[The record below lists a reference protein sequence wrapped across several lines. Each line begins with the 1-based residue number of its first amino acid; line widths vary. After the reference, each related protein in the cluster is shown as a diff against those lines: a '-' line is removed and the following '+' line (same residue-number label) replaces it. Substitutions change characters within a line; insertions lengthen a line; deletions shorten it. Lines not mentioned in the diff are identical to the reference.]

1 MKRFLRENP
10 AVVRNFV
17 KSCIEAVHRL
27 KADRAVGMKIAVK
40 YLRLA
45 DTELF
50 TKTYESSID
59 ENKLPVKQ
67 YPTVEG
73 LKIIIEQLALTNPRA
88 KNAKPQDFIDARFLE
103 EFDKGGYIDGLY
115 GRKK

>member
-45 DTELF
+45 DAELL
-50 TKTYESSID
+50 TKT
-59 ENKLPVKQ
+59 
-67 YPTVEG
+67 
-73 LKIIIEQLALTNPRA
+73 
-88 KNAKPQDFIDARFLE
+88 
-103 EFDKGGYIDGLY
+103 
-115 GRKK
+115 